1 MVYYNRR
8 IEICQNFPLTY
19 NIHMAIPYPTAKFK
33 SANNIILAILAI
45 LGSTTKFNSRQYF
58 RLHSIIAACTFL
70 SSSCVQIYVNNDFM
84 GSISESG
91 SFGELALIYGTP
103 RAATIKAKTD
113 VKLWAIDRDSYR
125 RILMGSTIRK
135 RKLYE
140 SFLEKVSILGK

>member
-1 MVYYNRR
+1 MS
-8 IEICQNFPLTY
+8 P
-19 NIHMAIPYPTAKFK
+19 
-33 SANNIILAILAI
+33 
-45 LGSTTKFNSRQYF
+45 
-58 RLHSIIAACTFL
+58 
-70 SSSCVQIYVNNDFM
+70 VQIYVNNEYT

-140 SFLEKVSILGK
+140 SFLEKVSILGKCYWDL

>member
-1 MVYYNRR
+1 M
-8 IEICQNFPLTY
+8 II
-19 NIHMAIPYPTAKFK
+19 IPP
-33 SANNIILAILAI
+33 SP
-45 LGSTTKFNSRQYF
+45 
-58 RLHSIIAACTFL
+58 
-70 SSSCVQIYVNNDFM
+70 QIYVNKDHF
-84 GSISESG
+84 GSISETG

-140 SFLEKVSILGK
+140 SFLEKVSILGKPICYSSICMYFIHVHVHVYIFIYYHM